1 MHYPDEMIPWSDIRT
16 RSLATDRIHTEL
28 ISDIFVAPSMV
39 RAQGSSRVN
48 ANFICGILTRNH

>member
-1 MHYPDEMIPWSDIRT
+1 MDYPDEMIRRSDVRI
-16 RSLATDRIHTEL
+16 RSLATDRICTEL
-28 ISDIFVAPSMV
+28 ISDIFVAVSTV